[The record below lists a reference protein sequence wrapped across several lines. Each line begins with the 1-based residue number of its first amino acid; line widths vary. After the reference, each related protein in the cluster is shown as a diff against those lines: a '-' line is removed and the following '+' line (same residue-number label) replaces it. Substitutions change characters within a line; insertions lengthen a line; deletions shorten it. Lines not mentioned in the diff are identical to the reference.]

1 MRKVVEASSTIHL
14 SELLGALSTALDMT
28 EGQPIGHCMRVCWIG
43 TNIGLRL
50 GLEGARLHDLYYSL
64 LLKDLGCTSNAARIC
79 ELFLTDDIQFKK
91 DLLTANDQSMPEVI
105 SFLLSHT
112 AVGQDLSDRLKRLFF
127 VAANKKMINRDLI
140 DTRCTRGAEI
150 AKKMRFSD
158 DVAEGILHLD
168 ERWDGAGH
176 PRHLRGDEIP
186 LNAQIALLSQVVDV
200 FAKAQ
205 GVNAALEEVERRS
218 GRWFNPELVE
228 MFFEVQRMP
237 DFWQVWGSS
246 MLEAYLLRLEPG
258 QVSAKVDDG
267 YLDDITL
274 AFASIVDSKSP
285 YTSGHSDRVTGF
297 TDVIA
302 AELGM
307 PGPRRRWLRRGALL
321 HDIGKLGVS
330 SQILDKPGKLDDDEW
345 AAIRMHPV
353 YTQQVLSRVKA
364 FKELAPMAAAHHERL
379 DGAGYP
385 LGLTAAQIS
394 LETRIITTADVF
406 DALTA
411 DRPYRAA
418 MPIEKALEIM
428 TGMTGTAI
436 DSDCFAALCS
446 GIGATTKITAK
457 INKSLVAA

>member
-1 MRKVVEASSTIHL
+1 MQETSTIHL

-43 TNIGLRL
+43 TNIGMRL
-50 GLEGARLHDLYYSL
+50 GLEGSRLHDLYYSL
-64 LLKDLGCTSNAARIC
+64 LLKDVGCTSNAARIC

-91 DLLTANDQSMPEVI
+91 DLLAADDGSMPQVI
-105 SFLLSHT
+105 HFLLTHT
-112 AVGQDLSDRLKRLFF
+112 AVGQDLSDRLRRLFYI
-127 VAANKKMINRDLI
+127 AANKKTINRDLV

-150 AKKMRFSD
+150 AKQMRFSD
-158 DVAEGILHLD
+158 DVANGILHLD
-168 ERWDGAGH
+168 EHWDGSGH
-176 PRHLRGDEIP
+176 PRRLRGDEIP
-186 LNAQIALLSQVVDV
+186 LNAQIALLSQVIDI
-200 FAKAQ
+200 FACAQ
-205 GVNAALEEVERRS
+205 GPNAAMAEVERRS

-228 MFFEVQRMP
+228 MFLEVAHWP
-237 DFWQVWGSS
+237 NFWEVWRSS
-246 MLEAYLLRLEPG
+246 MLEAYLLRLEPAL
-258 QVSAKVDDG
+258 VSEKVDDG

-302 AELGM
+302 SELGM
-307 PGPRRRWLRRGALL
+307 AAPRRRWLRRGALL

-330 SQILDKPGKLDDDEW
+330 SQILDKPGKLDDAEW
-345 AAIRMHPV
+345 AAIKMHPV
-353 YTQQVLSRVKA
+353 YTQQVLGRVKA

-394 LETRIITTADVF
+394 LETRIITTADIF

-418 MPIEKALEIM
+418 MPIEKALDIM
-428 TGMTGTAI
+428 TGMIGTAI
-436 DSDCFAALCS
+436 DADCFAALCS
-446 GIGATTKITAK
+446 GIGATTKITRK
-457 INKSLVAA
+457 IGRSRVAA

>member
-1 MRKVVEASSTIHL
+1 MQATSTIHL

-28 EGQPIGHCMRVCWIG
+28 EGQPIGHCMRTCWIG

-50 GLEGARLHDLYYSL
+50 GLEGSRLHDLYYSL

-79 ELFLTDDIQFKK
+79 QLFLSDDIQFKK
-91 DLLTANDQSMPEVI
+91 DLLLTDDSSMPEAVR
-105 SFLLSHT
+105 FLLSHT
-112 AVGQDLSDRLKRLFF
+112 AVGQDLSDRLKQLFF
-127 VAANKKMINRDLI
+127 VAANKKTINRDLI
-140 DTRCTRGAEI
+140 DTRCTRGADI
-150 AKKMRFSD
+150 ARQMRFGD

-168 ERWDGAGH
+168 ERWDGTGH
-176 PRHLRGDEIP
+176 PRRLRGDEIP

-205 GVNAALEEVERRS
+205 GPNAAVAEVQRRS

-228 MFFEVQRMP
+228 MFLDVAEAP

-246 MLEAYLLRLEPG
+246 MLEAYLLRLEPAL
-258 QVSAKVDDG
+258 VSAKVDDG

-274 AFASIVDSKSP
+274 AFASIIDSKSP

-302 AELGM
+302 AELGVSEA
-307 PGPRRRWLRRGALL
+307 RRRWLRRGALL
-321 HDIGKLGVS
+321 HDIGKLGIS
-330 SQILDKPGKLDDDEW
+330 SQILDKPGKLDDAEW

-353 YTQQVLSRVKA
+353 YTEQVLSRVAA
-364 FKELAPMAAAHHERL
+364 FRELAPMAAAHHERL

-385 LGLTAAQIS
+385 LGLTASQIS
-394 LETRIITTADVF
+394 LETRIITTGDIF

-411 DRPYRAA
+411 DRPYRPA
-418 MPIEKALEIM
+418 MPVETALKLM
-428 TGMTGTAI
+428 ADMTGTAV
-436 DSDCFAALCS
+436 DPDCFAALCA
-446 GIGATTKITAK
+446 GIGASTGITRKIGKTR
-457 INKSLVAA
+457 VAA